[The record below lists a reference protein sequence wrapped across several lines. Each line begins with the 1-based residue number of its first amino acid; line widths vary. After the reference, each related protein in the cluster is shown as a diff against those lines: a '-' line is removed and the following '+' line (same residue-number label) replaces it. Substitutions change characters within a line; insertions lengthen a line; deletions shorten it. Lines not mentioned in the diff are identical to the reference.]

1 MEQIIRCVTVHRV
14 QTRDFP
20 RLSCGVFVWNVRKNR
35 SSAVF
40 EQVKHCGIE
49 RGSEGLA
56 REGMKDRPSERVERQ
71 SQCGREGKKA
81 KKGGDG
87 LGFGL

>member
-1 MEQIIRCVTVHRV
+1 M
-14 QTRDFP
+14 
-20 RLSCGVFVWNVRKNR
+20 
-35 SSAVF
+35 F